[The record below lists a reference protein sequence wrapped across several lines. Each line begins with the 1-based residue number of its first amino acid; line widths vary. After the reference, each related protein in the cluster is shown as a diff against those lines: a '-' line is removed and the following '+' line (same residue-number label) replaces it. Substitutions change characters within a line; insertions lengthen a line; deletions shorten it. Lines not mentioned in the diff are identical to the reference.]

1 MKDIK
6 KGKLPISPEVLQIVA
21 ASGFKACFK
30 TTEGNEFTP
39 LIAWAFLVD
48 GSLLPLLFN
57 KATRTYISAYAV
69 AGFVEIV
76 HDDYLEEE
84 VDEDD
89 DIFYEEDESDDEP
102 F

>member
-6 KGKLPISPEVLQIVA
+6 QGKLPISSEVLQVVA

-30 TTEGNEFTP
+30 TSEGNEFTP

-84 VDEDD
+84 LIDGDELDDDDEDE
-89 DIFYEEDESDDEP
+89 F
-102 F
+102 

>member
-1 MKDIK
+1 MGDIK
-6 KGKLPISPEVLQIVA
+6 QGKLPISKEVLQIVS

-57 KATRTYISAYAV
+57 KVSRTYISAYAV
-69 AGFVEIV
+69 AGFVEII

-84 VDEDD
+84 VEDEPNEFDDDD
-89 DIFYEEDESDDEP
+89 DIF
-102 F
+102 